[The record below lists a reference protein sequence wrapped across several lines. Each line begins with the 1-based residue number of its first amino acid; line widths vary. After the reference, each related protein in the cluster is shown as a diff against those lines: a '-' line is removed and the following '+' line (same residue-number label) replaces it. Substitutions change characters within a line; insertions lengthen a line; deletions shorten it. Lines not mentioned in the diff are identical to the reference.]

1 MNRIGYSIFAAL
13 ALVTLL
19 CSAHVAQA
27 APTVNGA
34 LVLTRIFDDCPS
46 ATVNTSNNFPAQIQI
61 QTLNNDCFGFTER
74 HGWDFSADGG
84 ATAIDFGNG
93 DNFTYCATVVEDGS
107 GGGEAGLRLS
117 PWWSL
122 EVDGMFNARATDG
135 EIASFG
141 GRLPFYSFTAA
152 QGLHYVKGQPVY
164 MQIDYH
170 CNGLSQSSPATIV
183 YSLVLNGIPY
193 ASGPLA
199 FDEGNP
205 AENPPYGLWGML
217 NDGRVGGHLQYFLS
231 SVPPPSDIHAL
242 WEHICYSTLDAT
254 PTESTTWGAVKALYR

>member
-13 ALVTLL
+13 ALVTLV

-27 APTVNGA
+27 APAVNGA
-34 LVLTRIFDDCPS
+34 VILTRIFDDCPS
-46 ATVNTSNNFPAQIQI
+46 ATITTSNNYPAQIQI
-61 QTLNNDCFGFTER
+61 GTFNNDCFGFTER

-84 ATAIDFGNG
+84 ATAVDFGNG
-93 DNFTYCATVVEDGS
+93 DNFTYCATVLEDGS

-152 QGLHYVKGQPVY
+152 QGLHYVKGQPIQ

-170 CNGLSQSSPATIV
+170 CNGLSQASPATIV
-183 YSLVLNGIPY
+183 YSIVLNGIPY
-193 ASGPLA
+193 TSGPLA
-199 FDEGNP
+199 FDQGNP
-205 AENPPYGLWGML
+205 AEGHGTWGIL
-217 NDGRVGGHLQYFLS
+217 TPAHVGGHVQAFCGNGT
-231 SVPPPSDIHAL
+231 SVDFVVT
-242 WEHICYSTLDAT
+242 WQNICYEAGPVPAANS
-254 PTESTTWGAVKALYR
+254 TWGKIKADYR